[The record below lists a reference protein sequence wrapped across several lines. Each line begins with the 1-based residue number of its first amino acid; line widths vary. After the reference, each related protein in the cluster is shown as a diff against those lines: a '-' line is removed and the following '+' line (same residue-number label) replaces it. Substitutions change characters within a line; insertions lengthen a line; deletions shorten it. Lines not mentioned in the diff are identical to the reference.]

1 MRYERRRK
9 VPVFRRTKIIVTLGP
24 ASDHEETLRRLIEAG
39 ADITRLNFSHDDHE
53 SHAAR
58 IATVRLLAKE
68 AGRVV
73 AVMQD
78 LQGPRIRTGLLV
90 DGHTI
95 VLHDRQTFV
104 LTTKQVAGTAERV
117 STNFAALPKAVE
129 QGDPVLINDGLIQ
142 LLVDEVN
149 GSEVRC
155 TVVHGG
161 RLAEHK
167 GINLPH
173 ARTAIAG
180 LTNKDREDLRFGLAH
195 GVDMVALSFVSGP
208 EDAREARRIIADSG
222 QKVPLLAKIERPQ
235 ALERLD
241 AILRAFDG
249 VMVARGDLAIE
260 VSAEMVPVAQ
270 KRIIERANVL
280 GKPVIIATQMLDSM
294 TRNPSPTRAEAS
306 DVANAVIDGADAVML
321 SGETAIGKYPVAAV
335 EAMDR
340 IAREAET
347 LSMPAVTPRTGRR
360 THAMAVCD
368 AAATLV
374 RDLEI
379 DAIAAYTRSGRTAQL
394 LSKLRPPAPI
404 FAMTEREAVARQ
416 LALWRGVVPLAIKQ
430 EGRGEEMFSHINREL
445 QARGLVDHGGL
456 VVVIGTAPQG
466 PPGHTNFIRLL
477 HIDRG
482 R

>member
-1 MRYERRRK
+1 M
-9 VPVFRRTKIIVTLGP
+9 PVFRRTKIVVTLGP
-24 ASDHEETLRRLIEAG
+24 ATDHEDTLRRLIEAG
-39 ADITRLNFSHDDHE
+39 ADVARLNFSHDDRE

-58 IATVRLLAKE
+58 IATVRRVARE
-68 AGRVV
+68 TGRVV

-78 LQGPRIRTGLLV
+78 LQGPRIRTGTLV
-90 DGHTI
+90 DGKAVTLHERETI
-95 VLHDRQTFV
+95 A
-104 LTTKQVAGTAERV
+104 LTTKPVAGTAERV

-129 QGDPVLINDGLIQ
+129 PGDPVLINDGLIQ
-142 LLVDEVN
+142 LRVESVAGD
-149 GSEVRC
+149 EVRC

-173 ARTAIAG
+173 ARVAIAG
-180 LTNKDREDLRFGLAH
+180 MTEKDREDLRFGLAH

-208 EDAREARRIIADSG
+208 EDAREAQRIIG
-222 QKVPLLAKIERPQ
+222 ERGRRTLLLAKIERPQ
-235 ALERLD
+235 ALDRLD
-241 AILRAFDG
+241 AILHAFDG

-260 VSAEMVPVAQ
+260 VSAEVVPVAQ
-270 KRIIERANVL
+270 KRIIERANFF

-306 DVANAVIDGADAVML
+306 DVANAVLDGADAAML
-321 SGETAIGKYPVAAV
+321 SGETAIGRYPIAAV

-340 IAREAET
+340 IIREAET
-347 LSMPAVTPRTGRR
+347 LSMPAVTMRARRR

-368 AAATLV
+368 AAVTLV
-374 RDLEI
+374 RDIDI
-379 DAIAAYTRSGRTAQL
+379 DAIAAYTRSGRTAQI

-404 FAMTEREAVARQ
+404 FAMTERGSVARR
-416 LALWRGVVPLAIKQ
+416 LALWRGVVPLTIKR

-445 QARGLVDHGGL
+445 QVRELVDDGGL
-456 VVVIGTAPQG
+456 VVVVGTAPQG

-477 HIDRG
+477 HIAG

>member
-1 MRYERRRK
+1 M
-9 VPVFRRTKIIVTLGP
+9 
-24 ASDHEETLRRLIEAG
+24 AG
-39 ADITRLNFSHDDHE
+39 N
-53 SHAAR
+53 
-58 IATVRLLAKE
+58 
-68 AGRVV
+68 
-73 AVMQD
+73 
-78 LQGPRIRTGLLV
+78 
-90 DGHTI
+90 
-95 VLHDRQTFV
+95 
-104 LTTKQVAGTAERV
+104 
-117 STNFAALPKAVE
+117 
-129 QGDPVLINDGLIQ
+129 
-142 LLVDEVN
+142 
-149 GSEVRC
+149 EVRC

-180 LTNKDREDLRFGLAH
+180 LTDKDREDLRFGLSQ

-208 EDAREARRIIADSG
+208 EDAREARRIIDDSG

-260 VSAEMVPVAQ
+260 VSAEVVPVAQ
-270 KRIIERANVL
+270 KRIIDRANVL
-280 GKPVIIATQMLDSM
+280 GKPVITATQMLDSM

-306 DVANAVIDGADAVML
+306 DVANAVLDGADAVML

-340 IAREAET
+340 IIREAET
-347 LSMPAVTPRTGRR
+347 LSMPAVTMRTRVAGR
-360 THAMAVCD
+360 TPWPSATPPS
-368 AAATLV
+368 TLV
-374 RDLEI
+374 RDIDI
-379 DAIAAYTRSGRTAQL
+379 DAIAAYTRSGRTAQI

-404 FAMTEREAVARQ
+404 FAMTEREMIARR

-430 EGRGEEMFSHINREL
+430 EGRGEEMFSHISREL
-445 QARGLVDHGGL
+445 QARGLVDDGGL
-456 VVVIGTAPQG
+456 VVVVGTAPQG

-477 HIDRG
+477 HIAADASRG

>member
-1 MRYERRRK
+1 MS
-9 VPVFRRTKIIVTLGP
+9 VFRRTKIIITLGP

-39 ADITRLNFSHDDHE
+39 ADVARLNFSHDDRDA
-53 SHAAR
+53 HAAR
-58 IATVRLLAKE
+58 IAAVRRLAGE
-68 AGRVV
+68 TGRVV

-78 LQGPRIRTGLLV
+78 LQGPRIRTGPLEGGRAV
-90 DGHTI
+90 
-95 VLHDRQTFV
+95 VLRDREAFV

-117 STNFAALPKAVE
+117 STNFAALPQAVE
-129 QGDPVLINDGLIQ
+129 AGDPILINDGLIV
-142 LLVDEVN
+142 LRVDKVA
-149 GSEVRC
+149 GDEVRC

-167 GINLPH
+167 GINLPQ

-180 LTNKDREDLRFGLAH
+180 LTDKDREDLRFGLSH

-208 EDAREARRIIADSG
+208 EDAREARRIIDESD

-260 VSAEMVPVAQ
+260 VSAEVVPVAQ
-270 KRIIERANVL
+270 KRIINRANLL
-280 GKPVIIATQMLDSM
+280 GKPVITATQMLDSM

-306 DVANAVIDGADAVML
+306 DVANAVLDGADAVML

-340 IAREAET
+340 IIREAET
-347 LSMPAVTPRTGRR
+347 LSMPAVTARIGRR

-368 AAATLV
+368 AAVTLV
-374 RDLEI
+374 RDIEA
-379 DAIAAYTRSGRTAQL
+379 DALAAHTRSGRTAQI
-394 LSKLRPPAPI
+394 LSKLRPPSPI
-404 FAMTEREAVARQ
+404 FALTEREAIARQ
-416 LALWRGVVPLAIKQ
+416 LTLWRGVVPLLIRRGWA
-430 EGRGEEMFSHINREL
+430 GEEMFSRIAREL
-445 QARGLVDHGGL
+445 HARQVVDDGGVA
-456 VVVIGTAPQG
+456 VVVGTAPQG

-477 HIDRG
+477 HIAG